1 MTTPKTL
8 DDLEERPME
17 NESEQGMSKV
27 FLHNPIKIY
36 THSQNFEVVKRQY
49 KTRASNRYQMNMK
62 RKLHHSL
69 KNEGMIDIEDSL
81 REEILNLKK

>member
-1 MTTPKTL
+1 
-8 DDLEERPME
+8 
-17 NESEQGMSKV
+17 MSKV

-62 RKLHHSL
+62 RKLHRSL
-69 KNEGMIDIEDSL
+69 KNEGMIDIEESL
-81 REEILNLKK
+81 SEEDTKSKRITHFVSH